1 MPCADGQAGH
11 GGLTG
16 GRATVPHATAIA
28 GPGPRSPRF
37 PVSKFCAPKLA
48 PGLLRRPRLLD
59 QLDQGD
65 QARLTLVVGPAGA
78 GKTMLTAD
86 WLAAR
91 PERPSAWLSCDAADA
106 DPARFVAAILEA
118 ARRGFGQPGIGE
130 DARQLMSLDGEVSVD
145 VMAALADDLEAPDG
159 PRVLVIDDFHLAGA
173 ASADALRW
181 LVAYHP
187 PSLQLVVA
195 SRVDPPLRLHR
206 MRAHQDLVELRD
218 AQLSFTVGETRILL
232 HRFGVRLDEPELS
245 LVHSRSEGWVAGL
258 QMAALSIQGSPDQ
271 ATAAGRVQ
279 LHRHTVADYFLEEV
293 LSRQPPEVAEFM
305 LATSILD
312 ELSVAAC
319 TAVWGQA
326 SAKMLEYLYGA
337 HMFVAVVDDQ
347 ARTYRYHHLIR
358 EVLQTELHARDQA
371 RERRLH
377 EAAAR
382 YLIEAGQTGAAARHL
397 LAAGQQA
404 AAFGLLNEGVVRD
417 VLTNPTVGSAL
428 DIDEI
433 RPEQFADAPEFLLP
447 LAAELLWR
455 GAFDRGSRAVT
466 LARQDSVDPDRQP
479 ELAIRLALV
488 NVLHCTFIGQ
498 FDEALV
504 YREWARPFE
513 AKADGVG
520 DWIVTLDTLAM
531 YCHTYVGQFSEARQ
545 LAQALTEAQ
554 VSAPLTEVLCPGVIS
569 QAAFIQGD
577 LQEAGTLAESTLAAA
592 NRLHFDS
599 HYFNFHAIRTTALLA
614 LERRDLAT
622 AADLVERALAMVGG
636 ARPAFN
642 YLAQLDRARIWA
654 AGGNLDEALRSLPAA
669 RSALR
674 SNHSV
679 LVADADQ
686 LEARIR
692 LGLGDQEGARSLTQ
706 RLPGGPRMVMSAAI
720 ALAAGN
726 PGEAVQALGK
736 APAGGATI
744 RSDLE
749 LRLLRASIAIC
760 QSSPQAPALVRQA
773 LAVAER
779 HGYVQTV
786 LDTAPQLIDHVI
798 CDSDLYPRTKQ
809 LTALISIGLTT
820 RKHTAPAARQNK
832 LLDPLTAAEI
842 RVLERLAERRTYTE
856 IASELYLS
864 PNTVKT
870 HLRHVYVKL
879 GATSRSSAIKRATSL
894 GIL

>member
-1 MPCADGQAGH
+1 MP
-11 GGLTG
+11 
-16 GRATVPHATAIA
+16 RATTTA
-28 GPGPRSPRF
+28 GLGPRGPRYPF
-37 PVSKFCAPKLA
+37 SKFCAPRLA
-48 PGLLRRPRLLD
+48 PTLLRRPRLLD
-59 QLDQGD
+59 QLDRGE
-65 QARLTLVVGPAGA
+65 QARLTMVVGPAGA
-78 GKTMLTAD
+78 GKTMVCAD
-86 WLAAR
+86 WVAAR
-91 PERPSAWLSCDAADA
+91 PERPSAWLSCDAADT
-106 DPARFVAAILEA
+106 DPARFVAALVEA
-118 ARRGFGQPGIGE
+118 ARYGFGQPGIGE
-130 DARQLMSLDGEVSVD
+130 DALQLMGLDGEVSVD
-145 VMAALADDLEAPDG
+145 VVAALADDLEAPDG

-173 ASADALRW
+173 ASADTLRW
-181 LVAYHP
+181 LVEYHP

-195 SRVDPPLRLHR
+195 SRVDPPLRVHR

-218 AQLSFTVGETRILL
+218 ADLSFSVDETRSFLQQ
-232 HRFGVRLDEPELS
+232 FGVRLDESELV
-245 LVHSRSEGWVAGL
+245 LVHARSEGWIAGL

-293 LSRQPPEVAEFM
+293 LSRQPPEVAEFI
-305 LATSILD
+305 LATSVLD

-319 TAVWGQA
+319 TAVWGQG
-326 SAKMLEYLYGA
+326 SAKMLEFLYGA
-337 HMFVAVVDDQ
+337 HMFVAIVDDQ

-371 RERRLH
+371 RERQLH

-404 AAFGLLNEGVVRD
+404 TAFSLLSEGVVRD

-433 RPEQFADAPEFLLP
+433 RPELFADAPEFLLP

-455 GAFDRGSRAVT
+455 GAFERGSQAAA
-466 LARQDSVDPDRQP
+466 LAQRSSIDPARHP

-498 FDEALV
+498 FDEALAH
-504 YREWARPFE
+504 RAWARPFE

-545 LAQALTEAQ
+545 LAKDLAAAR

-569 QAAFIQGD
+569 QGALIEGHLHEAA
-577 LQEAGTLAESTLAAA
+577 ALADSALAAA
-592 NRLHFDS
+592 RRLHFDR

-614 LERRDLAT
+614 LERCDLA
-622 AADLVERALAMVGG
+622 AAAEPVERALAMVSG

-642 YLAQLDRARIWA
+642 FLAQLDRARIWA

-669 RSALR
+669 RSALK
-674 SNHSV
+674 SDHSV
-679 LVADADQ
+679 LLEDADE

-692 LGLGDQEGARSLTQ
+692 LGLDDQEGARSVTE
-706 RLPGGPRMVMSAAI
+706 RLSGDRRIVMSAII
-720 ALAAGN
+720 ALATGN
-726 PGEAVQALGK
+726 PEEAASALSS
-736 APAGGATI
+736 APAGAATV

-749 LRLLRASIAIC
+749 MRLLRASIAIS

-786 LDTAPQLIDHVI
+786 LDTAPQLVDHVI
-798 CDSDLYPRTKQ
+798 CDSHLYPRTKQ
-809 LTALISIGLTT
+809 LTALISAGLRT
-820 RKHTAPAARQNK
+820 RKHTPAASRQNK
-832 LLDPLTAAEI
+832 LLDPLTGAEI
-842 RVLERLAERRTYTE
+842 RVLEKLAERLSYTD
-856 IASELYLS
+856 IATELYLS

-870 HLRHVYVKL
+870 HLRHIYMKL
-879 GATSRSSAIKRATSL
+879 GATSRSSAIKRASSL
-894 GIL
+894 DIL

>member
-1 MPCADGQAGH
+1 VPLADGQAER
-11 GGLTG
+11 GLTG
-16 GRATVPHATAIA
+16 GRARVQQATAIA

-37 PVSKFCAPKLA
+37 PFSKFCAPKLV
-48 PGLLRRPRLLD
+48 PGLLRRSRLLD
-59 QLDQGD
+59 QLDQGE

-78 GKTMLTAD
+78 GKTMLSAD

-106 DPARFVAAILEA
+106 DPARFVAAIIEA
-118 ARRGFGQPGIGE
+118 ARYGFGQPGIGE

-145 VMAALADDLEAPDG
+145 VVAALADDLEAPDG
-159 PRVLVIDDFHLAGA
+159 LRVLVIDDFHLAGA

-181 LVAYHP
+181 LVEYHP

-195 SRVDPPLRLHR
+195 SRVDPPLRVHR

-218 AQLSFTVGETRILL
+218 AHLSFSVEETRSFLDG
-232 HRFGVRLDEPELS
+232 FGVRLDEPDLA
-245 LVHSRSEGWVAGL
+245 LVHSRSEGWIAGL
-258 QMAALSIQGSPDQ
+258 QMAALSIQGSPDP

-293 LSRQPPEVAEFM
+293 LSRQPPEVVEFM

-319 TAVWGQA
+319 TAVWGPG
-326 SAKMLEYLYGA
+326 SAKMLEFLYGA
-337 HMFVAVVDDQ
+337 HMFMAIVDDQ

-358 EVLQTELHARDQA
+358 EVLQTELHARDQPQ
-371 RERRLH
+371 ERRLH
-377 EAAAR
+377 EAVAR
-382 YLIEAGQTGAAARHL
+382 YLREAGQTGAAARHL
-397 LAAGQQA
+397 LAAGEQA
-404 AAFGLLNEGVVRD
+404 AAFSLLNEGVVRD
-417 VLTNPTVGSAL
+417 VLTNPAVSSAL

-433 RPEQFADAPEFLLP
+433 RLELFADAPEFLLP

-455 GAFDRGSRAVT
+455 GAFERGSRAVA
-466 LARQDSVDPDRQP
+466 LVRRDSIDPGKQP
-479 ELAIRLALV
+479 ELAVRLALV
-488 NVLHCTFIGQ
+488 NMLHCTFIGQ
-498 FDEALV
+498 FVEALAH
-504 YREWARPFE
+504 REWARAFE
-513 AKADGVG
+513 ARADGVG
-520 DWIVTLDTLAM
+520 DWIATLDALAM
-531 YCHTYVGQFSEARQ
+531 YCHTYLGQFSEARQ
-545 LAQALTEAQ
+545 LARALTAAQ
-554 VSAPLTEVLCPGVIS
+554 VSAPLSEVLCSGVIS
-569 QAAFIQGD
+569 QAAFIEGD

-592 NRLHFDS
+592 GRLHFDR

-614 LERRDLAT
+614 LERRDLA
-622 AADLVERALAMVGG
+622 AAAEPVERALAMVGR

-654 AGGNLDEALRSLPAA
+654 AGGNLDEALSSLPAA
-669 RSALR
+669 RSALK
-674 SNHSV
+674 SDHSV
-679 LVADADQ
+679 LLAGADE

-692 LGLGDQEGARSLTQ
+692 LDLGDQKGARGVTE
-706 RLPGGPRMVMSAAI
+706 RLPGDRRIVMSAII
-720 ALAAGN
+720 ALAAGD
-726 PGEAVQALGK
+726 PEEAAQALGN

-749 LRLLRASIAIC
+749 LQLLRASVAIS

-786 LDTAPQLIDHVI
+786 LDTGPQLVDHVI
-798 CDSDLYPRTKQ
+798 CDSHLYPRTRH
-809 LTALISIGLTT
+809 LTALITAGLRS
-820 RKHTAPAARQNK
+820 RKHTAPACRQNK

-842 RVLERLAERRTYTE
+842 RVLEKLAERLTYTE

-864 PNTVKT
+864 ANTVKT
-870 HLRHVYVKL
+870 HLRHIYIKL

>member
-1 MPCADGQAGH
+1 
-11 GGLTG
+11 
-16 GRATVPHATAIA
+16 VPQPAAMA

-37 PVSKFCAPKLA
+37 PFSKFCAPALA
-48 PGLLRRPRLLD
+48 PGLLRRWRLLD
-59 QLDQGD
+59 QLDRGELV
-65 QARLTLVVGPAGA
+65 RLTMVVGPAGA
-78 GKTMLTAD
+78 GKTMLITD

-91 PERPSAWLSCDAADA
+91 PERSSAWLSCDVADA
-106 DPARFVAAILEA
+106 DPARFVAGIVEA
-118 ARRGFGQPGIGE
+118 ARHGFGQPGIGE

-145 VMAALADDLEAPDG
+145 VVAALADDLEAPG
-159 PRVLVIDDFHLAGA
+159 RPRVLVIDDFHLAGA

-181 LVAYHP
+181 LVEYHP

-195 SRVDPPLRLHR
+195 SRVDPPLRVHR

-218 AQLSFTVGETRILL
+218 AHLSFSVAETRSFL
-232 HRFGVRLDEPELS
+232 HGFGVRLDEPELA
-245 LVHSRSEGWVAGL
+245 LVHSRSEGWAAGL
-258 QMAALSIQGSPDQ
+258 QMAALSMQGSPDQ
-271 ATAAGRVQ
+271 ATAAGRVR

-312 ELSVAAC
+312 ELSVPAC
-319 TAVWGQA
+319 TAVWGHG
-326 SAKMLEYLYGA
+326 SAKMLEFLYGA
-337 HMFVAVVDDQ
+337 HMFVAIVDDQ
-347 ARTYRYHHLIR
+347 ARTYRYHQLIK

-377 EAAAR
+377 EAVAR

-404 AAFGLLNEGVVRD
+404 AAFNLLSEGVVRD

-433 RPEQFADAPEFLLP
+433 RPELFADAPEFLLP

-455 GAFDRGSRAVT
+455 GAFERGSQAVT
-466 LARQDSVDPDRQP
+466 LARQNAIDPGRQP
-479 ELAIRLALV
+479 ELAVQSAVV
-488 NVLHCTFIGQ
+488 NMLHCTFIGQ
-498 FDEALV
+498 FDEALAH
-504 YREWARPFE
+504 REWARPFE
-513 AKADGVG
+513 ACADGVG
-520 DWIVTLDTLAM
+520 DWGVTLNTLAM

-545 LAQALTEAQ
+545 LAETLTAAQ

-569 QAAFIQGD
+569 QAALIEGD
-577 LQEAGTLAESTLAAA
+577 LLEAGTLARSTLAAA
-592 NRLHFDS
+592 QHLHFDR

-614 LERRDLAT
+614 LERHDLA
-622 AADLVERALAMVGG
+622 AAAEPVERALAMAGG

-654 AGGNLDEALRSLPAA
+654 AGGNLDEALSSLPAA
-669 RSALR
+669 RSALK

-679 LVADADQ
+679 LLADADE

-692 LGLGDQEGARSLTQ
+692 LGLGDQEGARRITG
-706 RLPGGPRMVMSAAI
+706 RLPGDRRIVMSAII
-720 ALAAGN
+720 ALATAD
-726 PGEAVQALGK
+726 PEEAVQALSNV
-736 APAGGATI
+736 PAEGTTI

-749 LRLLRASIAIC
+749 LRLLHASIAIS
-760 QSSPQAPALVRQA
+760 QSSPQAAALVRRA
-773 LAVAER
+773 LAVAAQY
-779 HGYVQTV
+779 GYVQTV
-786 LDTAPQLIDHVI
+786 LDTAPQLVDHVI
-798 CDSDLYPRTKQ
+798 CDSHLYPRTEQ
-809 LTALISIGLTT
+809 LTALITAGLRT
-820 RKHTAPAARQNK
+820 RKHTASTSRQTE
-832 LLDPLTAAEI
+832 LPDPLTAAEL
-842 RVLERLAERRTYTE
+842 RVLEKLAERLSYTD

-870 HLRHVYVKL
+870 HLRHTYMKL
-879 GATSRSSAIKRATSL
+879 GATSRTSAIKRATSL